1 MYRQNLT
8 DEKNKKIK
16 ENDKIRKREKR
27 ANVQLTVD
35 KLAIKRRMDR
45 EQQRKWREKAK
56 LKPIKIKITMP
67 FMPIKIIMPIKI
79 SMSF

>member
-1 MYRQNLT
+1 MK
-8 DEKNKKIK
+8 KNKRIK

-45 EQQRKWREKAK
+45 EQQRK
-56 LKPIKIKITMP
+56 
-67 FMPIKIIMPIKI
+67 
-79 SMSF
+79 